1 MNTEL
6 LSAVREGK
14 DFAQVLPCGV
24 SFIVPGEVLQQ
35 WAVTPAPDEFRQQAT
50 GLLGAN
56 GRVSVDFP
64 KATPILEIIMQ
75 LLPTLLPIC
84 LPLLV
89 NSLSPPKAEPT
100 SVVPVTVPR

>member
-6 LSAVREGK
+6 LKAVREGQ

-35 WAVTPAPDEFRQQAT
+35 WAVTPAPAEFVFQANSLM
-50 GLLGAN
+50 GALGEKIKA
-56 GRVSVDFP
+56 D
-64 KATPILEIIMQ
+64 KATPILDIFVQ
-75 LLPTLLPIC
+75 LIPTLLPIC

-100 SVVPVTVPR
+100 PVVPVTVPR